1 MMSKSAIKMLAI
13 HSFASIAC
21 RIYPCKRGYLGSYE
35 FSSIQRVSMPPE
47 GALEP

>member
-21 RIYPCKRGYLGSYE
+21 RIYPCKRGYLGSYQI
-35 FSSIQRVSMPPE
+35 SIKTH
-47 GALEP
+47 